1 MKKTFFTYS
10 RCRQNNTTKIRG
22 DIMKT
27 VVVTGASSGIGL
39 AIAEL
44 FITKGY
50 KVYNFSRHRN
60 EASSAE
66 YICCDVTDES
76 AVRKAFRAVFDKEG
90 RIDILVNNAGFG
102 ISGATEFTTLESA
115 KKQFEVNFFG
125 TVTCSNQVAG
135 YMRNQGGGMI
145 INISSLAAQLS
156 IPFQTFYS
164 ASKAAVNSLTLALA
178 NELSPFGIKVCAVMP
193 GDVKTGFTDAREK
206 GSSEDGVYSEILQ
219 KSVATMEKDEQ
230 NGMSP
235 EEIAKA
241 VYRLSQKKNPKPLS
255 TVGFQYKSLSALA
268 KLLPVRAVNY
278 IIGTIY
284 AK

>member
-1 MKKTFFTYS
+1 
-10 RCRQNNTTKIRG
+10 
-22 DIMKT
+22 MKT

-39 AIAEL
+39 AVAEL
-44 FITKGY
+44 FLSKGY
-50 KVYNFSRHRN
+50 TVYNFSRHQN
-60 EASSAE
+60 ESSEAN
-66 YICCDVTDES
+66 YICCDVTDEK
-76 AVRKAFRAVFDKEG
+76 AVEDAFKAVFDKEG
-90 RIDILVNNAGFG
+90 SIDILVNNAGFG
-102 ISGATEFTTLESA
+102 ISGATELTSLESA
-115 KKQFEVNFFG
+115 KKQFDVNFFG

-135 YMRNQGGGMI
+135 YMRMQGGGTI

-178 NELSPFGIKVCAVMP
+178 NELKPFGIKVCAVMP

-206 GSSEDGVYSEILQ
+206 SAAEDSVYSEILR

-235 EEIAKA
+235 DEIAKA
-241 VYRLSQKKNPKPLS
+241 VYKLSQKKNPNPLS
-255 TVGFQYKSLSALA
+255 TVGLQYKALSSLA
-268 KLLPVRAVNY
+268 KFLPVKAVNY